1 MVLTGFQS
9 NTGLKLSET
18 LPILRDIRPSNRE
31 LAMSVEAN
39 VIIDESILDSYR
51 VLQEDGEPD
60 VVTEF
65 IDVFLEDLPTR
76 IERIQNAVASKAP
89 AEIKSA
95 AHALKGSSAS
105 VGAILVSGLCAQLE
119 AIGRAGSAEGTVDL
133 LRVIEPEIA
142 RAREELQKLRK
153 P

>member
-1 MVLTGFQS
+1 
-9 NTGLKLSET
+9 
-18 LPILRDIRPSNRE
+18 
-31 LAMSVEAN
+31 MSVETN

-51 VLQEDGEPD
+51 ALQDDGQPD

-76 IERIQNAVASKAP
+76 IDRIRKAVGSKSP
-89 AEIKSA
+89 TEIKSS

-105 VGAILVSGLCAQLE
+105 VGAVLVSGLCAQLE
-119 AIGRAGSAEGTVDL
+119 AIGRAGSNEGTQEL
-133 LRVIEPEIA
+133 LRAIEPEVL
-142 RAREELQKLRK
+142 RAREELQKLRR